1 MKYHRNNIEET
12 YYFSFLHDKDTQYYN
27 GMQSA
32 EEPQDAFINTRERM
46 AEELKLNIEEAF
58 SQFEEVAT
66 SVNTPWGDIMCHMLK
81 DAIGEIDFAYYAE
94 EELNKFLLGR
104 KEGLSKLNA

>member
-1 MKYHRNNIEET
+1 MKYHRNSMEET
-12 YYFSFLHDKDTQYYN
+12 YYFSFLHDKETQYYN

-32 EEPQDAFINTRERM
+32 EEPQDAFINTREKM
-46 AEELKLNIEEAF
+46 VEELKLNIEEAF
-58 SQFEEVAT
+58 SYFEETA
-66 SVNTPWGDIMCHMLK
+66 SKADWGDILCQMLK

-104 KEGLSKLNA
+104 KEGLSKVNA